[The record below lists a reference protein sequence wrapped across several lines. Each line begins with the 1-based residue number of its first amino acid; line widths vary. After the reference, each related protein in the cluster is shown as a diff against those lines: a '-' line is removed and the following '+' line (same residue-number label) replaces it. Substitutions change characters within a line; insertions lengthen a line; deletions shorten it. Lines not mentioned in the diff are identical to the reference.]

1 MERFLGQE
9 GWLFRFLDRLW
20 DLIVLNV
27 LFIITCIPL
36 FTVGA
41 AISALYTVTMKGVR
55 KEDSYIVRS
64 YLSAFK
70 ENFKKSTILWLL
82 MIAVWGVLLTDIF
95 VIGKNNS
102 ALIAMGGCFGVF
114 WLLITLFAFQL
125 QARFE
130 NSIQNTL
137 LNCFILAVKRW
148 LSTIQLAGITAMVP
162 LLVIFLAVLS
172 PTALGWFCS
181 LFIFIGFS
189 GIAWVK
195 SFIYRN
201 VFDSIEDV

>member
-1 MERFLGQE
+1 MFFL
-9 GWLFRFLDRLW
+9 LLHVFHCSLLA
-20 DLIVLNV
+20 
-27 LFIITCIPL
+27 
-36 FTVGA
+36 A
-41 AISALYTVTMKGVR
+41 AISALYTVTMKRVR

-82 MIAVWGVLLTDIF
+82 MIAVWGVLLIDIF

>member
-82 MIAVWGVLLTDIF
+82 MICCR
-95 VIGKNNS
+95 
-102 ALIAMGGCFGVF
+102 MGCFINRYICNRKKQQCSHSNGRMF
-114 WLLITLFAFQL
+114 W
-125 QARFE
+125 
-130 NSIQNTL
+130 S
-137 LNCFILAVKRW
+137 
-148 LSTIQLAGITAMVP
+148 
-162 LLVIFLAVLS
+162 FLAVNHIVCIS
-172 PTALGWFCS
+172 A
-181 LFIFIGFS
+181 S
-189 GIAWVK
+189 GKI
-195 SFIYRN
+195 
-201 VFDSIEDV
+201 

>member
-82 MIAVWGVLLTDIF
+82 MIAVWGVLLIDIF

-102 ALIAMGGCFGVF
+102 ALIAMGG
-114 WLLITLFAFQL
+114 
-125 QARFE
+125 
-130 NSIQNTL
+130 
-137 LNCFILAVKRW
+137 
-148 LSTIQLAGITAMVP
+148 
-162 LLVIFLAVLS
+162 
-172 PTALGWFCS
+172 
-181 LFIFIGFS
+181 
-189 GIAWVK
+189 
-195 SFIYRN
+195 
-201 VFDSIEDV
+201 

>member
-82 MIAVWGVLLTDIF
+82 MIAVWGVLLIDIF

-102 ALIAMGGCFGVF
+102 ALIAMGGCLRIQYRIHFLIVLY
-114 WLLITLFAFQL
+114 LL
-125 QARFE
+125 
-130 NSIQNTL
+130 
-137 LNCFILAVKRW
+137 
-148 LSTIQLAGITAMVP
+148 
-162 LLVIFLAVLS
+162 
-172 PTALGWFCS
+172 
-181 LFIFIGFS
+181 
-189 GIAWVK
+189 
-195 SFIYRN
+195 
-201 VFDSIEDV
+201 

>member
-82 MIAVWGVLLTDIF
+82 MIAVWGVLLIDIF

-102 ALIAMGGCFGVF
+102 ALITMGGCFGVF

-137 LNCFILAVKRW
+137 LN
-148 LSTIQLAGITAMVP
+148 
-162 LLVIFLAVLS
+162 
-172 PTALGWFCS
+172 
-181 LFIFIGFS
+181 
-189 GIAWVK
+189 
-195 SFIYRN
+195 
-201 VFDSIEDV
+201 

>member
-82 MIAVWGVLLTDIF
+82 MIAVWGVLLIDIF

-125 QARFE
+125 QY
-130 NSIQNTL
+130 NTA
-137 LNCFILAVKRW
+137 CRHYGYGSAFSDFFGSSVTYSTW
-148 LSTIQLAGITAMVP
+148 L
-162 LLVIFLAVLS
+162 VL
-172 PTALGWFCS
+172 F
-181 LFIFIGFS
+181 
-189 GIAWVK
+189 
-195 SFIYRN
+195 FIYIYWIFWN
-201 VFDSIEDV
+201 CLG

>member
-1 MERFLGQE
+1 MDRFFAQE
-9 GWLFRFLDRLW
+9 GWLFRFFNRLW

-27 LFIITCIPL
+27 LFVVTCVPV

-64 YLSAFK
+64 YFSAFK
-70 ENFKKSTILWLL
+70 ENLKKGTIIWVLL
-82 MIAVWGVLLTDIF
+82 VAVWSVLLVDIF
-95 VIGKNNS
+95 IIGKNNS
-102 ALIAMGGCFGVF
+102 ALVAMGGFFGSF
-114 WLLITLFAFQL
+114 WMLVTLFVFQL

-130 NSIQNTL
+130 NSVQSTL
-137 LNCFILAVKRW
+137 LNCFVLAVKHW
-148 LSTIQLAGITAMVP
+148 LCTIQLMGITVMIP
-162 LLVIFLAVLS
+162 LLFVLLAILS

-181 LFIFIGFS
+181 LFVLVGFS
-189 GIAWVK
+189 GIAWIK

-201 VFDSIEDV
+201 IFDSLVDV

>member
-82 MIAVWGVLLTDIF
+82 MIAVWGVLLIDIF

-102 ALIAMGGCFGVF
+102 ALITMGGCFRAGYLISYGNNKTKF
-114 WLLITLFAFQL
+114 GQKGFLLGSSS
-125 QARFE
+125 R
-130 NSIQNTL
+130 
-137 LNCFILAVKRW
+137 
-148 LSTIQLAGITAMVP
+148 AG
-162 LLVIFLAVLS
+162 S
-172 PTALGWFCS
+172 
-181 LFIFIGFS
+181 
-189 GIAWVK
+189 
-195 SFIYRN
+195 
-201 VFDSIEDV
+201 